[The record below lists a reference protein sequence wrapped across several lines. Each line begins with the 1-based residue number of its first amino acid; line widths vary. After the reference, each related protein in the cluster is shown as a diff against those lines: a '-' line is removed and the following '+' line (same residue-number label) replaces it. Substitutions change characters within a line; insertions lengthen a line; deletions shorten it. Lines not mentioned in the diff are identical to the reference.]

1 MLPVMKFLILAT
13 VLLSACSVS
22 APAQQPAAPSTSA
35 QPAAPAKKAWFIRLI
50 PPRSTFV
57 QDMTD
62 AEKNLMEQH
71 FLYWKGMFEKGVC
84 VFGGPVLDPK
94 GVYGVLAIMA
104 SSEEE
109 ARAIAADDPSVKG
122 GVNHI
127 EVAEM
132 RIAFLPPVHQHP

>member
-1 MLPVMKFLILAT
+1 MLPVMKSLILAT
-13 VLLSACSVS
+13 VLLAACSASV
-22 APAQQPAAPSTSA
+22 PAQQPVAPSTSP
-35 QPAAPAKKAWFIRLI
+35 QPTAPAKKAWFIRLI
-50 PPRSTFV
+50 APRPTFV
-57 QDMTD
+57 QDMTE

-104 SSEEE
+104 TSEDE
-109 ARAIAADDPSVKG
+109 ARTIAADDPSVKG
-122 GVNHI
+122 GVNRI

-132 RIAFLPPVHQHP
+132 RIAFLQPVHQQP

>member
-1 MLPVMKFLILAT
+1 
-13 VLLSACSVS
+13 
-22 APAQQPAAPSTSA
+22 
-35 QPAAPAKKAWFIRLI
+35 
-50 PPRSTFV
+50 
-57 QDMTD
+57 
-62 AEKNLMEQH
+62 
-71 FLYWKGMFEKGVC
+71 
-84 VFGGPVLDPK
+84 
-94 GVYGVLAIMA
+94 MA